1 MCFVIFPVYRL
12 DSQTFT
18 STPGL
23 SRRALRQFR
32 DSLRDCLLLCFI
44 FCCVP
49 PEFTNIHKH
58 PNSSAQAGN
67 IIIMGIYNN
76 NNNNINNNIN
86 NNNNVMQNNN
96 QPLLPT
102 SAAERPH
109 YYDHVHGDRALSSA
123 ASAGM
128 RRCYQEGVLCDVA
141 LRVGSLVV
149 HCHRLVLAGSS
160 DFFRCLFTSEFK
172 EKDQPEIDLSASFK
186 NFSALNHW

>member
-1 MCFVIFPVYRL
+1 MPQSQFSGLLMCFVIFPVYRL

-67 IIIMGIYNN
+67 IIIIGIYNN
-76 NNNNINNNIN
+76 NNNNNINVNNNIN
-86 NNNNVMQNNN
+86 N
-96 QPLLPT
+96 
-102 SAAERPH
+102 
-109 YYDHVHGDRALSSA
+109 
-123 ASAGM
+123 
-128 RRCYQEGVLCDVA
+128 
-141 LRVGSLVV
+141 
-149 HCHRLVLAGSS
+149 
-160 DFFRCLFTSEFK
+160 K
-172 EKDQPEIDLSASFK
+172 
-186 NFSALNHW
+186 